1 MRLMIVVFKRK
12 MLLKPSIIIFFTT
25 ILGIIYSITNK
36 NWIILSILLLIS
48 MISLMIIN
56 IDKELDAA
64 MR

>member
-1 MRLMIVVFKRK
+1 MRLTIVVFKRK